1 MFLAVDKP
9 TRITSFGI
17 IRWLKKEYPGQKIGH
32 SGTLDP
38 LATGLMILAIG
49 KDTKRLT
56 EIIGKDKSY
65 IATIDFSVISD
76 TWDIDYWEEI
86 QNLECKMQND

>member
-17 IRWLKKEYPGQKIGH
+17 IRRLKRQYSGQKIGH

-65 IATIDFSVISD
+65 IATIDFSVLSD
-76 TWDIDYWEEI
+76 TWDIDYRAEI
-86 QNLECKMQND
+86 LNFEC